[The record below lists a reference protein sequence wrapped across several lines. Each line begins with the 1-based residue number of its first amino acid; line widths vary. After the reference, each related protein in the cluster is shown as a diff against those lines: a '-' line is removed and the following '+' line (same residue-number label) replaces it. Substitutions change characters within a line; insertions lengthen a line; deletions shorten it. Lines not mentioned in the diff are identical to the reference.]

1 MLAAVS
7 AQPSM
12 RVVNANSAP
21 IFFSFFTWGFG
32 TGAQNLG
39 RPLFALAA
47 TGNVFLVGV
56 LIAAN
61 ALPRLVSG
69 PLTGY
74 LTDRLGRKPLV
85 MLGPAIRGVSNVGQ
99 FFATDYATFFALEMV
114 GQFGVAMW
122 NTSANVLLSDVT
134 TSQNRGKVLAVRH
147 MSMRMGFVAGPLLGG
162 VMAVTFGLQSVF
174 LLNGLS
180 KIIILLVAFFL
191 VRETRPTQASAPAPA
206 EGKRARSAPRF
217 SLAPF
222 RDPSFLALSVA
233 TAALSMTQAGTMQ
246 AVLPVHAKDA
256 LDVSS
261 ASLGF
266 LISLAAALAFALAL
280 PNGVLSDRLGRKVS
294 LVPGLALLGVSVL
307 ALAYGQAYG
316 LLVLVVVL
324 HGSGEAMTLGTTQ
337 TYAMDLAPSTARG
350 AFMGLWSLSQS
361 TGAVIG
367 PLLASALYHWVGP
380 AIAFQAVAG
389 VLLVSAVVML
399 VMGRETA
406 GPWARRPV
414 DEG

>member
-1 MLAAVS
+1 
-7 AQPSM
+7 
-12 RVVNANSAP
+12 
-21 IFFSFFTWGFG
+21 
-32 TGAQNLG
+32 
-39 RPLFALAA
+39 
-47 TGNVFLVGV
+47 
-56 LIAAN
+56 
-61 ALPRLVSG
+61 
-69 PLTGY
+69 
-74 LTDRLGRKPLV
+74 
-85 MLGPAIRGVSNVGQ
+85 
-99 FFATDYATFFALEMV
+99 MV

-147 MSMRMGFVAGPLLGG
+147 MSMRMGFVAGPLVGG

-206 EGKRARSAPRF
+206 EGKPARSALRF

-256 LDVSS
+256 LGVSS

-361 TGAVIG
+361 IGAVIG
-367 PLLASALYHWVGP
+367 PLAASALYHWVSP
-380 AIAFQAVAG
+380 AAAFQAVAG

-414 DEG
+414 DD